1 MIKSMTGFGKAT
13 GEVNL
18 KKITVEIKSLNSKQA
33 DISIRIPSFYKDKE
47 LPLRSLINQNL
58 ERGKIDFNLFVELA
72 TEQSSLNINVELFK
86 KYYADLSAIAADLGE
101 KNKVDLI
108 SIITKMPD
116 IMKSERMELDENEW
130 AEINTIIE
138 EALNHLNSF
147 RIDEGKT
154 LFDELFLRISN
165 IEILLKKVDQYEP
178 ERTETVKGRILLNLE
193 ETIGKDNVNKDR
205 FEQELIYYLE
215 KYDVSE
221 EKTRLNAHLNYFKE
235 TMNSSQSEG
244 KKLGFITQEIG
255 REINTL
261 GSKANHADLQKI
273 VVEMKDELEKIKE
286 QVLNIL

>member
-33 DISIRIPSFYKDKE
+33 DIFLRMPSLYKDKE
-47 LPLRSLINQNL
+47 LSLRSLINQNL
-58 ERGKIDFNLFVELA
+58 ERGKIDFNLYVELS
-72 TEQSSLNINVELFK
+72 TEQSSLNINVDLFK

-130 AEINTIIE
+130 LKINEIIE
-138 EALNHLNSF
+138 DALHHLNVF
-147 RIDEGKT
+147 RTDEGKT

-165 IEILLKKVDQYEP
+165 IEILLKKVDQYEQV
-178 ERTETVKGRILLNLE
+178 RIETVKERILTNLA
-193 ETIGKDNVNKDR
+193 ETIGKDTINKDR

-235 TMNSSQSEG
+235 TMNSTQSEG

-261 GSKANHADLQKI
+261 GS
-273 VVEMKDELEKIKE
+273 
-286 QVLNIL
+286 

>member
-33 DISIRIPSFYKDKE
+33 DIFLRMPSLYKDKE
-47 LPLRSLINQNL
+47 LSLRSLINQNL
-58 ERGKIDFNLFVELA
+58 ERGKIDFNLYVELS
-72 TEQSSLNINVELFK
+72 TEQSSLNINVDLFK

-130 AEINTIIE
+130 LKINEIIE
-138 EALNHLNSF
+138 DALHHLNVF
-147 RIDEGKT
+147 RTDEGKT

-165 IEILLKKVDQYEP
+165 IEILLKKVDQYEQV
-178 ERTETVKGRILLNLE
+178 RIETVKERILTNLA
-193 ETIGKDNVNKDR
+193 ETIGKDTINKDR

-235 TMNSSQSEG
+235 TMNSTQSEG